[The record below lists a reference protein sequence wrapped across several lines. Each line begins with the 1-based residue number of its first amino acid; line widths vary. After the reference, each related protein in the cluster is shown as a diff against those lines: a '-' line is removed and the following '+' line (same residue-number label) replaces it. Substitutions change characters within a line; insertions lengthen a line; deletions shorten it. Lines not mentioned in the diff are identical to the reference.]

1 MIDDGGPGNPL
12 SAFNAERR
20 ELAAAHFQRAN
31 VSLPQLWVY
40 YFGIGGNADELALDG
55 YLHGMV
61 ELAPLQVDLLDTAIK
76 EITADE
82 P

>member
-1 MIDDGGPGNPL
+1 M
-12 SAFNAERR
+12 
-20 ELAAAHFQRAN
+20 
-31 VSLPQLWVY
+31 SLPQLWVY

-55 YLHGMV
+55 YLHGIV

>member
-1 MIDDGGPGNPL
+1 VW
-12 SAFNAERR
+12 A
-20 ELAAAHFQRAN
+20 
-31 VSLPQLWVY
+31 Y

-55 YLHGMV
+55 YLNGMM
-61 ELAPLQVDLLDTAIK
+61 ELAPLQVDLLNTAIN

>member
-1 MIDDGGPGNPL
+1 MTDEAPGTPL
-12 SAFNAERR
+12 SDFDAERR
-20 ELAAAHFQRAN
+20 ELAAARFRSTN
-31 VSLPQLWVY
+31 LSLPQVWAY

-55 YLHGMV
+55 YLNGMM
-61 ELAPLQVDLLDTAIK
+61 ELAPLQVDLLNTAIN